1 MILGVLLALQ
11 VTAPP
16 RDTVPPAG
24 DAALPSAGAATSGP
38 GAAAPR
44 VNLPQAIARAT
55 RLDPDYVRA
64 LGQIDNAEWGRRA
77 ALAVFILPSLTVSI
91 DATKYSTEFFNIG
104 TGRNQAEAVNAT
116 VSASYD
122 LFSLRKFTDLSR
134 TRAELEGAQAT
145 GLEQRFRTALLTES
159 DYYAVLQNQ
168 ELARVAADRTRRAE
182 EGLGVARARV
192 VSGAAVH
199 SDSLQ
204 LVLELTQARTEQIR
218 RAAALTVSRLQ
229 LGRRIGEAGP
239 VDAEPVDTT
248 GLPELPIGLDD
259 AVELAL
265 AQGPQ
270 YRAAR
275 ASERGASAFLKGERG
290 RYLPQVTVAGTHL
303 RFDDSFFPSAR
314 NVSALSLT
322 VSLPIWDD
330 GRRELAVSQARV
342 NREVARAIRADLERA
357 ARPDVTQA
365 VEAYGTARATTA
377 LSTTGV
383 LVAREN
389 FRVQES
395 RYRAGS
401 TTILDVLD
409 AQLRLTQS
417 EADLVQARYAAR
429 LALAGLEAILGRRL
443 FPNGDVP

>member
-1 MILGVLLALQ
+1 VILGLLLALQ
-11 VTAPP
+11 V
-16 RDTVPPAG
+16 
-24 DAALPSAGAATSGP
+24 
-38 GAAAPR
+38 AAPAAPAEPAPQ
-44 VNLPQAIARAT
+44 VTLGQAIARAT

-64 LGQIDNAEWGRRA
+64 LGQVDNAEWGRRA
-77 ALAVFILPSLTVSI
+77 ALAVFVLPSLTASL

-116 VSASYD
+116 LQASYD
-122 LFSLRKFTDLSR
+122 LFSARKFTDLGR

-145 GLEQRFRTALLTES
+145 ELEQRFRTALFTEA

-182 EGLGVARARV
+182 EGLGIARARV
-192 VSGAAVH
+192 VSGAAVQ

-204 LVLELTQARTEQIR
+204 LVLELTQARTDQLR
-218 RAAALTVSRLQ
+218 RDAALRVARLQ
-229 LGRRIGEAGP
+229 LGRRIGDTGP
-239 VDAEPVDTT
+239 VDAAPVDTT
-248 GLPELPIGLDD
+248 EAPELPIGVDE
-259 AVELAL
+259 AVQMAL

-275 ASERGASAFLKGERG
+275 ANERAASSFLKGERG
-290 RYLPQVTVAGTHL
+290 QYLPRVTLIGSHF

-314 NVSALSLT
+314 NVSSLT
-322 VSLPIWDD
+322 LSVSLPIWDD
-330 GRRELAVSQARV
+330 GRRELAVTQARV
-342 NREVARAIRADLERA
+342 NRDVARAIRADLERA

-365 VEAYGTARATTA
+365 YEAYVTARATTE

-389 FRVQES
+389 YRVQES

-409 AQLRLTQS
+409 GQIRLTQS

-429 LALAGLEAILGRRL
+429 LALAGLEAILGHRL
-443 FPNGDVP
+443 FTNRNVP